1 LEKAPEIE
9 LIKMEFFKIID
20 VSITQEQLTELLT
33 FKNLESLSS
42 QLFPIAKPETNHVE
56 IGSLWGAFSL
66 FRHEI
71 KGGVRFALLE
81 CPNALTWTITT
92 GYEPAPESVVIHL
105 TINRKEIT
113 QDFLEEIEEF
123 LDDHV
128 ECLVRFF
135 PIHCKG

>member
-1 LEKAPEIE
+1 
-9 LIKMEFFKIID
+9 MEFFKIID
-20 VSITQEQLTELLT
+20 ISTSQEQLTELLT

-42 QLFPIAKPETNHVE
+42 QLFPIAEPENSQVQ
-56 IGSLWGAFSL
+56 IGGLWGEFSL

-92 GYEPAPESVVIHL
+92 GYEPAPESIVIHL

-113 QDFLEEIEEF
+113 PDFLEEIEEF

-128 ECLVRFF
+128 ECLVKFF
-135 PIHCKG
+135 TIHRKR